1 MGLAGEPD
9 LAAALGISLHDWE
22 NMTPVELNLYARA
35 YGSRRKAEQKL
46 QQANIYSLAALIRS
60 MVWSKHPPSYDRVF
74 PDRESRAKQMSDDQ
88 MYAMV
93 KGLNALFGG
102 EEVD

>member
-1 MGLAGEPD
+1 
-9 LAAALGISLHDWE
+9 
-22 NMTPVELNLYARA
+22 MTPGELNLYARA
-35 YGSRRKAEQKL
+35 YAARRKAEQKVS
-46 QQANIYSLAALIRS
+46 QANIYSLAALIRS
-60 MVWSKHPPSYDRVF
+60 MVWSKHPPSYERVF
-74 PDRESRAKQMSDDQ
+74 PDQAPKPKQMSDDQ

>member
-1 MGLAGEPD
+1 
-9 LAAALGISLHDWE
+9 
-22 NMTPVELNLYARA
+22 MTPVELNIYARA
-35 YGSRRKAEQKL
+35 YGERQTQAQRLRS
-46 QQANIYSLAALIRS
+46 ANIYSLAVLIRS
-60 MVWSKHPPSYDRVF
+60 MVWSKHPPSFDRAF
-74 PDRESRAKQMSDDQ
+74 PDVKANKQKKEEMTDDQ

>member
-1 MGLAGEPD
+1 
-9 LAAALGISLHDWE
+9 
-22 NMTPVELNLYARA
+22 MTPAELNLYARA
-35 YGSRRKAEQKL
+35 YGEQ
-46 QQANIYSLAALIRS
+46 QTQAQRLREVHIYSLANLIRS
-60 MVWSKHPPSYDRVF
+60 MVWSKHPPSFKRAF
-74 PDRESRAKQMSDDQ
+74 PDAKPKQQEEMTDEA

>member
-1 MGLAGEPD
+1 
-9 LAAALGISLHDWE
+9 
-22 NMTPVELNLYARA
+22 MTPVELNIYARA
-35 YGSRRKAEQKL
+35 YAEQQAQTQRL
-46 QQANIYSLAALIRS
+46 RSANIYSLAALIRS
-60 MVWSKHPPSYDRVF
+60 MVWSKHPPSFDRAF
-74 PDRESRAKQMSDDQ
+74 PEAKTNTKKQEEMTDDQ

>member
-1 MGLAGEPD
+1 
-9 LAAALGISLHDWE
+9 
-22 NMTPVELNLYARA
+22 MTPAELNIYARA
-35 YGSRRKAEQKL
+35 YAEHQT
-46 QQANIYSLAALIRS
+46 QAQRLRAVNIYSLAALIRS
-60 MVWSKHPPSYDRVF
+60 MVWSKHPPSFDRAF
-74 PDRESRAKQMSDDQ
+74 PDAKANTKKQEEMTDDA

>member
-1 MGLAGEPD
+1 
-9 LAAALGISLHDWE
+9 
-22 NMTPVELNLYARA
+22 MTPAELNIYARA
-35 YGSRRKAEQKL
+35 YGERQTQAQRL
-46 QQANIYSLAALIRS
+46 RTANIYSLAALIRS
-60 MVWSKHPPSYDRVF
+60 MVWSKHPPSFERVF
-74 PDRESRAKQMSDDQ
+74 PDAKPQKSEEMTDEA

>member
-1 MGLAGEPD
+1 
-9 LAAALGISLHDWE
+9 
-22 NMTPVELNLYARA
+22 MTPVELNIYARGYA
-35 YGSRRKAEQKL
+35 DRRGQEQKL
-46 QQANIYSLAALIRS
+46 QIANIYSLAALIRT
-60 MVWSKHPPSYDRVF
+60 MIWGKHPPSFEAAF
-74 PDRESRAKQMSDDQ
+74 PGINSQKQEEMTDDQ

>member
-1 MGLAGEPD
+1 
-9 LAAALGISLHDWE
+9 
-22 NMTPVELNLYARA
+22 MTPVELNIYARA
-35 YGSRRKAEQKL
+35 YAEQQRQAQRL
-46 QQANIYSLAALIRS
+46 RVANIYSLAALIRS
-60 MVWSKHPPSYDRVF
+60 MVWSKHPPSFDRAF
-74 PDRESRAKQMSDDQ
+74 PDAGPNIKKQEEMTDDA

>member
-1 MGLAGEPD
+1 
-9 LAAALGISLHDWE
+9 
-22 NMTPVELNLYARA
+22 MTPVELNIYARA
-35 YGSRRKAEQKL
+35 YAEQ
-46 QQANIYSLAALIRS
+46 QRQAQRLRVTNIYSLAALIRS
-60 MVWSKHPPSYDRVF
+60 MVWSKHPPSFDLAF
-74 PDRESRAKQMSDDQ
+74 PDTRANVKKQEEMTDDQ

>member
-1 MGLAGEPD
+1 M
-9 LAAALGISLHDWE
+9 
-22 NMTPVELNLYARA
+22 ELNLYARA
-35 YGSRRKAEQKL
+35 YGSRRQAEQKL

-60 MVWSKHPPSYDRVF
+60 MVWSKHPPSYDRAF
-74 PDRESRAKQMSDDQ
+74 PDSKPKPKQMSDDQ

-102 EEVD
+102 EEAD